1 MSDGGSQC
9 FGAETSL
16 AELGASPSLQLDMHP
31 GYMVSRHTNLT
42 PEQKKRVLEKLR
54 EIQAKTFVFVTAKK
68 RGNDSLVSPVQSSTI
83 SLAHKYSSFRLP
95 VPESK
100 VYENPSAMI

>member
-1 MSDGGSQC
+1 
-9 FGAETSL
+9 
-16 AELGASPSLQLDMHP
+16 MHP

-68 RGNDSLVSPVQSSTI
+68 RGNDSMVSPVQ
-83 SLAHKYSSFRLP
+83 
-95 VPESK
+95 
-100 VYENPSAMI
+100 